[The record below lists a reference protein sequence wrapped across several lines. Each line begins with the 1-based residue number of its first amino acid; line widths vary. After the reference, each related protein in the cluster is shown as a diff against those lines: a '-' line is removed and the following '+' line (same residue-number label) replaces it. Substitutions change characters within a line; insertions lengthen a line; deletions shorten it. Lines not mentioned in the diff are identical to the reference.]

1 MRLEN
6 IAGWIFGRI
15 LRRALLAL
23 LVAVFAVVAIYYFTV
38 AGSIA
43 LETEYGLL
51 HARLIVGGIYAAL
64 AISCAI
70 WWAIQGSTATSNAPA
85 LSGQRDMQ
93 IAMLVE
99 AVMLGYALARKGT
112 RAS

>member
-1 MRLEN
+1 MQLEN
-6 IAGWIFGRI
+6 IVRRLFSHIF
-15 LRRALLAL
+15 RRALLVL
-23 LVAVFAVVAIYYFTV
+23 LVAIFAVVAIYYFTV

-43 LETEYGLL
+43 LETQYGLL
-51 HARLIVGGIYAAL
+51 HAHLIVGGTYAAL
-64 AISCAI
+64 AIAVAI
-70 WWAIQGSTATSNAPA
+70 WWAVEGKTANSSAPV

-93 IAMLVE
+93 MAMLVE